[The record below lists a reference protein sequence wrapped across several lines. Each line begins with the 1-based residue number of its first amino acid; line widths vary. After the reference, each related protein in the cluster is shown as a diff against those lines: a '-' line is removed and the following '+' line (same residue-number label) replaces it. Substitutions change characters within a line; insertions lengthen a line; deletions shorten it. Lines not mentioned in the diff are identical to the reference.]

1 MWFGATVFGNSV
13 KIFPFET
20 GLINVT
26 SQAQEVMN
34 PNRNEQYVNKYKAS
48 GWGGGGMFKHYFL
61 LASFSL
67 LFFYDRFYSH
77 WKVGGVIDYSQDW
90 IPINLIRHVK

>member
-26 SQAQEVMN
+26 TQAQEVMN
-34 PNRNEQYVNKYKAS
+34 PNRNEQYANKYKAS
-48 GWGGGGMFKHYFL
+48 GWGGGMFKHYFFMIDFMIDST
-61 LASFSL
+61 ATEKWVGSL
-67 LFFYDRFYSH
+67 ITVRTGF
-77 WKVGGVIDYSQDW
+77 Q
-90 IPINLIRHVK
+90 